1 MNKTEKLK
9 LVFDFIADYLS
20 ESEEEF
26 VLNNNTNEET
36 NGEDGNMKRAYTI
49 MKKVDEI
56 DKVNAK
62 VNKAVAPYK
71 EELRKLNE
79 EGNKNA
85 IIEKMVSDAPD
96 GESVGVTFDENA
108 DLIKVN
114 VKELS
119 KND

>member
-1 MNKTEKLK
+1 MNKSEKLK

-36 NGEDGNMKRAYTI
+36 SGDGNMKRAYTI

-85 IIEKMVSDAPD
+85 IIEKMVLDETD
-96 GESVGVTFDENA
+96 DESVGVTFDENA

-114 VKELS
+114 VKELN
-119 KND
+119 KNN

>member
-1 MNKTEKLK
+1 MNKSEKLK

-36 NGEDGNMKRAYTI
+36 SEDGNMKRAYTI

-56 DKVNAK
+56 DKANAK
-62 VNKAVAPYK
+62 VNRAVAPYK

-79 EGNKNA
+79 EGNKKA
-85 IIEKMVSDAPD
+85 ITEKMVEDAPG
-96 GESVGVTFDENA
+96 GESIGVTFDENA

-114 VKELS
+114 VKELN
-119 KND
+119 KNN